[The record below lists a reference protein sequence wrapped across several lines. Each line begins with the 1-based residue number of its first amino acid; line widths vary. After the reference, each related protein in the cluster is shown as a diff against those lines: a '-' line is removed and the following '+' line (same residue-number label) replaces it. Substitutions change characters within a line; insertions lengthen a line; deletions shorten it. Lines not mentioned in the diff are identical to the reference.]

1 MIEHT
6 LWVEKYRP
14 DSLENYIS
22 NDTLKDKLAQYIN
35 TQDIPHLLFYG
46 TAGTGKTTAA
56 KILVNNINCDFLFV
70 NASDENS
77 VDTIR
82 TKIKNF
88 ASTMGFNDLKIVV
101 LDEADYVTPQAQ
113 AALRNLMEAFSK
125 TTRFIL
131 TCNYVERMI
140 EPIVSR
146 SQVFHLTPPS
156 KKQVALQLVNILNT
170 EGVGYE
176 KSDVATLVS
185 SYYPDIRRI
194 INVAQQS
201 VKDNKLTI
209 DINNLIA
216 SDVKLRVLDILTSN
230 LTGENKVKQIRQI
243 VADETIRDFNPLYGM
258 LYDKVEDYSP
268 TNIWQTI
275 KYIAEGQFRDS
286 SVPDKE
292 ITFIAT
298 LANILCL

>member
-1 MIEHT
+1 MQHT

-14 DSLENYIS
+14 DNLDNYIS
-22 NDTLKDKLAQYIN
+22 SDSLKDKLKSFIDS
-35 TQDIPHLLFYG
+35 QDIPHLLFYG
-46 TAGTGKTTAA
+46 GAGTGKTTAA
-56 KILVNNINCDFLFV
+56 KILIKHIDCDYLFI

-82 TKIKNF
+82 NKIKSF
-88 ASTMGFNDLKIVV
+88 ASTLGFKDLKIVV

-140 EPIVSR
+140 DPIVSR
-146 SQVFHLTPPS
+146 SQVFQLTPPS
-156 KKQVALQLVNILNT
+156 KKQVAMQLLSILSK
-170 EGVGYE
+170 EGVEFE
-176 KSDVATLVS
+176 KSDVATLVNT
-185 SYYPDIRRI
+185 YYPDVRRI

-201 VKDNKLTI
+201 THNNKLTI

-216 SDVKLRVLDILTSN
+216 SDVKLRILDVLLSN
-230 LTGENKVKQIRQI
+230 LTGEAKVKQIRQI
-243 VADETIRDFNPLYGM
+243 IADEQIRDFVPLYQL
-258 LYDKVEDYSP
+258 LYEKVEEFVPQNQWGS
-268 TNIWQTI
+268 IV
-275 KYIAEGQFRDS
+275 YIAEGQFRDS

-298 LANILCL
+298 LVNILC

>member
-14 DSLENYIS
+14 DTLENYIG
-22 NDTLKDKLAQYIN
+22 NDALKDKLLQYIT

-56 KILVNNINCDFLFV
+56 KILVNSINCDYLFV

-156 KKQVALQLVNILNT
+156 KKQVALQLVNILNN
-170 EGVGYE
+170 EGIAYE

-201 VKDNKLTI
+201 VRDGKLVI

-243 VADETIRDFNPLYGM
+243 IADENIRDFNPLYQM
-258 LYDKVEDYSP
+258 LYEKVDDYS
-268 TNIWQTI
+268 TNVWNTI
-275 KYIAEGQFRDS
+275 KHIAEGQFRDS

-298 LANILCL
+298 MVNILCL

>member
-1 MIEHT
+1 MQHT

-14 DSLENYIS
+14 DNLDNYIS
-22 NDTLKDKLAQYIN
+22 SESLKNKLKSFIDS
-35 TQDIPHLLFYG
+35 QDIPHLLFYG
-46 TAGTGKTTAA
+46 GAGTGKTTAA
-56 KILVNNINCDFLFV
+56 KILIKHIDCDYLFI

-82 TKIKNF
+82 NKIKSF
-88 ASTMGFNDLKIVV
+88 ASTLGFKDLKVVV

-140 EPIVSR
+140 DPIVSR
-146 SQVFHLTPPS
+146 SQVFQLIPPS
-156 KKQVALQLVNILNT
+156 KKQVAMQLLSILT
-170 EGVGYE
+170 QEGVAFE
-176 KSDVATLVS
+176 KSDLATLVNT
-185 SYYPDIRRI
+185 YYPDVRRI

-201 VKDNKLTI
+201 TQHSKLTI
-209 DINNLIA
+209 DVNNLIA
-216 SDVKLRVLDILTSN
+216 SDVKLRILDVLLSN
-230 LTGENKVKQIRQI
+230 LPDEAKVKQIRQI
-243 VADETIRDFNPLYGM
+243 VADEQIRDFVPLYQM
-258 LYDKVEDYSP
+258 LYEKVEEFVP
-268 TNIWQTI
+268 QNQWVAI
-275 KYIAEGQFRDS
+275 KHIAEGQFRDS

-298 LANILCL
+298 LANILC